1 MNVRGFALLA
11 VLWLLVALTAVGGV
25 ALATTRLGAHTTRNR
40 VLLARAAWAR
50 EACVEI
56 LHARYAQHPDVRGID
71 TVDLG
76 RGTWCMARVEDPGA
90 KLNLNAAE
98 AEELRAVFSVVRDP
112 LSADSIVVRVVAR
125 RRVRPFA
132 DVRELADLA
141 LLDSSTVDRL
151 AALLTT
157 RGSGQINLG
166 AASPA
171 VLATVPGLTNE
182 AIEVLLGRRTGLRPL
197 HSADELA
204 AALSPSS
211 RALLY
216 GAYQDFLR
224 ATTFAPSQL
233 VVTVVGG
240 VRRTQLVARE
250 TLTAV
255 PLPERLAIVRREAE

>member
-1 MNVRGFALLA
+1 MNGRGFALLA

-25 ALATTRLGAHTTRNR
+25 AIATTRLGARTTRNR
-40 VLLARAAWAR
+40 ILLARAAWAR

-56 LHARYAQHPDVRGID
+56 FRARYAQHPEVRGLD

-76 RGTWCMARVEDPGA
+76 RGTWCAATVEDPGA
-90 KLNLNAAE
+90 KLNLNVAE
-98 AEELRAVFSVVRDP
+98 AEQLRAVFSVVRDP
-112 LSADSIVVRVVAR
+112 LSADSMLVLVVAR
-125 RRVRPFA
+125 RRVTPLA
-132 DVRELADLA
+132 DVRELADVA

-157 RGSGQINLG
+157 RGSGQIDLG

-171 VLATVPGLTNE
+171 VLATVPGLTTE
-182 AIEVLLGRRTGLRPL
+182 AIDVLLGRRVGLRPL
-197 HSADELA
+197 RSADELA

-211 RALLY
+211 RAVFY

-224 ATTFAPSQL
+224 ASTFTPSQL

-240 VRRTQLVARE
+240 VHGTALTARE
-250 TLTAV
+250 TLMAV